1 MIVPMKKIAILVLDR
16 ERRDALKALRALGVV
31 HLEKR
36 EASSADL
43 ADLQSRLTRLDQA
56 CAILLESAKSVPRDR
71 KAAKA
76 VKEAALSDDESM
88 ALAERTIAL
97 GKRISEAREAI
108 RKIDADL
115 ERFAPWGELDPES
128 FAFLASRGIDLR
140 PCEIPVAEFPL
151 VPEAVQSIELARDR
165 KRVFAVLWTGGSLDA
180 ASLPPGA
187 RLLSLPAVSTGKMRE
202 DRASLVAEI
211 DSAERALAG
220 DSGRVDGLIRLR
232 KSVAKDLEFEAARA
246 GMREVSF
253 GIESEVAG
261 NSGLAWLSGFVPVSD
276 VGTVTGAA
284 KERGWAFL
292 VDDPSEEDL
301 VPTKIRNN
309 PAVGLIKPLL
319 DFLGIVPGYHEID
332 ISGWFILFFGLF
344 FAMIFG
350 DGGYGAI
357 IGVISLAGILSNI
370 AKGKKVPTAFFM
382 FLYLAAMTIA
392 WGTITCTWFGLP
404 PERLPA
410 FLRNIALPA
419 FSSANPE
426 SAGNIKLFCFS
437 IALAQLS
444 IAHVIGVFRN
454 IRSLKALAEVGSLL
468 MLGGMFLVVLNLVV
482 DAERFPLPQSI
493 VWIIVAGFVLNFA
506 FANYAGNI
514 VKSVVESLKN
524 FITMF
529 LGVVNVFGDIMSYIR
544 LWAVGL
550 AGSAISATVNSM
562 VGPMFGSFLMFV
574 GVLVLFFGHG
584 LNFVMNILSVI
595 VHGVR
600 LNTLEFSNHLG
611 LTWSGFK
618 YEPFSETGDN

>member
-16 ERRDALKALRALGVV
+16 ERREALKALRALGVV

-36 EASSADL
+36 EASSADI
-43 ADLQSRLTRLDQA
+43 ADLQARVTRLDA
-56 CAILLESAKSVPRDR
+56 ARAILLESAKNSPRDR
-71 KAAKA
+71 KAAN
-76 VKEAALSDDESM
+76 ESPLSDEETL
-88 ALAERTIAL
+88 ALAERAISL
-97 GKRISEAREAI
+97 GRRISEAREAI

-115 ERFAPWGELDPES
+115 DRFAPWGELDPES
-128 FAFLASRGIDLR
+128 FAFLAGRGIDLR
-140 PCEIPVAEFPL
+140 PCEIPSAEFPAI
-151 VPEAVQSIELARDR
+151 PDAVQSIALARDR
-165 KRVFAVLWTGGSLDA
+165 KRVLAVLWTDGSLDA
-180 ASLPPGA
+180 ACLPPGA
-187 RLLSLPAVSTGKMRE
+187 RLLSLPAVSTAKMRE
-202 DRASLVAEI
+202 ERASLVAEI
-211 DSAERALAG
+211 DLAERTLAEASRR
-220 DSGRVDGLIRLR
+220 DDDLARARR
-232 KSVAKDLEFEAARA
+232 SVAKDLEFETARA

-253 GIESEVAG
+253 GSSSEVAG
-261 NSGLAWLSGFVPVSD
+261 NSGLAWLSGFVPAAD
-276 VGTVTGAA
+276 VGSITDAA

-301 VPTKIRNN
+301 VPTKIKNN

-332 ISGWFILFFGLF
+332 ISGWFVLFFGLF

-357 IGVISLAGILSNI
+357 IAVISLAGIFSNV

-410 FLRNIALPA
+410 FLRNVALPA

-482 DAERFPLPQSI
+482 DAERFPLSPGI
-493 VWIIVAGFVLNFA
+493 VWVIVAGFVLNFA
-506 FANYAGNI
+506 FANYAGSI

-562 VGPMFGSFLMFV
+562 VGPMFGSFLVFV

>member
-43 ADLQSRLTRLDQA
+43 ADLQSRVSRLDAAQ
-56 CAILLESAKSVPRDR
+56 AILLEAAKNSERDR
-71 KAAKA
+71 KAAK
-76 VKEAALSDDESM
+76 EAAISDEDAM
-88 ALAERTIAL
+88 ALAERAIAL

-128 FAFLASRGIDLR
+128 FAFLSSRGIDLR
-140 PCEIPVAEFPL
+140 PCEMPAAEASLIPDT
-151 VPEAVQSIELARDR
+151 VQSMELARDR
-165 KRVFAVLWTGGSLDA
+165 KRVFAVLLTEGPLDPA
-180 ASLPPGA
+180 ILPAGA
-187 RLLSLPAVSTGKMRE
+187 RLLSLPAVSTAKMRE
-202 DRASLVAEI
+202 ERGSLVAEI
-211 DSAERALAG
+211 ESAERALSA
-220 DSGRVDGLIRLR
+220 DSRRSDDLARVRR
-232 KSVAKDLEFEAARA
+232 SVAKDLEFEAARA

-253 GIESEVAG
+253 GEASEVAG
-261 NSGLAWLSGFVPVSD
+261 NSGLAWLSGFVPAAD
-276 VGTVTGAA
+276 VGAVTDAA

-301 VPTKIRNN
+301 VPTKIKNN

-357 IGVISLAGILSNI
+357 IAVISVAGILANV

-404 PERLPA
+404 PERLPS

-444 IAHVIGVFRN
+444 IAHVIGVLRN
-454 IRSLKALAEVGSLL
+454 IRSPKALAEVGSLL
-468 MLGGMFLVVLNLVV
+468 MLGGMFMVVLNLVV
-482 DAERFPLPQSI
+482 DAERFPLPQAI
-493 VWIIVAGFVLNFA
+493 VWVILGGFVLNFT
-506 FANYAGNI
+506 FANYAGSI
-514 VKSVVESLKN
+514 VRSIVESLKN

-562 VGPMFGSFLMFV
+562 VGPMFGSFLVFV